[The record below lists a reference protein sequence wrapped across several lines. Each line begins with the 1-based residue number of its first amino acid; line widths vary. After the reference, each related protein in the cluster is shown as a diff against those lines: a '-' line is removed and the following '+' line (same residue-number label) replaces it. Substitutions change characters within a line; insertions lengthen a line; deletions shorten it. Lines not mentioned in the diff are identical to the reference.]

1 MPEGIQAESVR
12 LVPVAALRTFTYAA
26 GAAGGLSGS
35 DLDLFVDGVVEADLR
50 DLASHGVFRLPFYV
64 RGFRRGELAARPATH
79 ELKAF
84 GATRHIDGGNGL
96 GVILGQRSMDQACDL
111 AKTDGIGMVAVRN
124 SNHTGVLAVHVM
136 RAVRRGMIGYFVSN
150 APALMAPWG
159 GTDALLSNS
168 PFAYGFPTL
177 GEPVILDMAC
187 SAVARGKIRL
197 AAKEGK
203 AIPLGWA
210 VDSHGRQTTDA
221 SAALEGL
228 VLPMAE
234 YKGYGI
240 AVANEL
246 MAAALPGASL
256 AVDVSRRFLQ
266 EDPGYLD
273 SWGIG
278 HVAMAINPDAFA
290 GSGEFARTA
299 HQLVERLRA
308 SRRAD
313 GFDRILVPG
322 QREAEARA
330 QRGREGVPISPA
342 VAASLSQFAQ
352 EVGIG
357 PIA

>member
-1 MPEGIQAESVR
+1 MPEGIQTEAVR
-12 LVPVAALRTFTYAA
+12 LVPEPTLRAFSHAA
-26 GAAGGLSGS
+26 GSAGGLSGP
-35 DLDLFVDGVVEADLR
+35 DLGMFVDGVIEADLR

-64 RGFRRGELAARPATH
+64 RGYKRGELAARPVIRQ
-79 ELKAF
+79 LRAF
-84 GATRHIDGGNGL
+84 GATRHLDGGNGL
-96 GVILGQRSMDQACDL
+96 GVVLGQRSMDLACDL
-111 AKTDGIGMVAVRN
+111 AEANGIGIVAVRN

-150 APALMAPWG
+150 APALMAAWG
-159 GTDALLSNS
+159 GNEPMLSNS
-168 PFAYGFPTL
+168 PFAYGFPTTV
-177 GEPVILDMAC
+177 EPVVLDMAC

-203 AIPLGWA
+203 AIPVGWA
-210 VDSHGRQTTDA
+210 VDGRGRPTTDA
-221 SAALEGL
+221 SAALGGL
-228 VLPMAE
+228 VLPMAD

-246 MAAALPGASL
+246 LSAALPGAVL

-278 HVAMAINPDAFA
+278 HLAIAIDPEAFV
-290 GSGEFARTA
+290 GRQEFARSA
-299 HQLVERLRA
+299 SLLVARLRA

-322 QREAEARA
+322 EREAEARA
-330 QRGREGVPISPA
+330 ARLRDGVPVSAA
-342 VAASLSQFAQ
+342 VAASLRQFAK
-352 EVGIG
+352 EVGID
-357 PIA
+357 PIT